1 MDLLDRQW
9 HLAQTEEELK
19 VTDFE
24 IQLWRV
30 FFGFL
35 RWQQECERNV
45 NGTNLLGQDLS
56 VLHVIRMKDRPKSIT
71 DIARL
76 LNRDDTFNIQYSVR
90 KLTKMG
96 LIQSAKI
103 SGSKSVAYQMTS
115 EGIKNTDNL
124 AQARKKILIE
134 MFINN
139 NDDLDLEIATKTLSK
154 LKSIYDAAEHAAA
167 SHVPPIEKKPKKQ

>member
-35 RWQQECERNV
+35 RWQQECERNI
-45 NGTNLLGQDLS
+45 NGTSLLGQDLS
-56 VLHVIRMKDRPKSIT
+56 VLHIIRMKGRPKSIT

-76 LNRDDTFNIQYSVR
+76 LNRDDNFNIQYSVR
-90 KLTKMG
+90 KLMKMG
-96 LIQSAKI
+96 LIESVRI
-103 SGSKSVAYQMTS
+103 TGSKSVAYQMTPK
-115 EGIKNTDNL
+115 GIKNTDDFS
-124 AQARKKILIE
+124 QARKKILVE

-139 NDDLDLEIATKTLSK
+139 DADLDLEIATKTLAK

-167 SHVPPIEKKPKKQ
+167 SHVPPIEKNSKQ

>member
-1 MDLLDRQW
+1 MDLTDRQW

-24 IQLWRV
+24 LHLWRV

-56 VLHVIRMKDRPKSIT
+56 VLHIIRMKGRPKSIT

-76 LNRDDTFNIQYSVR
+76 LNRDDNFNIQYSVR
-90 KLTKMG
+90 KLIKLG
-96 LIQSAKI
+96 LIESVKVT
-103 SGSKSVAYQMTS
+103 GSKSVVYQMTP
-115 EGIKNTDNL
+115 EGIRNTDDFS
-124 AQARKKILIE
+124 QARKKILVE
-134 MFINN
+134 MFI
-139 NDDLDLEIATKTLSK
+139 DDNEDVDLEIATKTLAK
-154 LKSIYDAAEHAAA
+154 LKSVYDAAEHAAA
-167 SHVPPIEKKPKKQ
+167 SHVPPIKKT